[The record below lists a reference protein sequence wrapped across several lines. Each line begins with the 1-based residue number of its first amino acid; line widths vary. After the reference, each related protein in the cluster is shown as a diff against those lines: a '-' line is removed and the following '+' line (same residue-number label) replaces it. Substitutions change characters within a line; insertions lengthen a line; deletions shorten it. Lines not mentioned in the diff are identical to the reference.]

1 VNSLLLGLYLAGV
14 AAGVIL
20 MRDPLPTRVLT
31 ALVWP
36 LGPVAFVLVVS
47 LLLVVAAI
55 VWPVTMLGLAAVLG
69 GLVWLMS

>member
-1 VNSLLLGLYLAGV
+1 MNSVLLWLYLAGV
-14 AAGVIL
+14 VVGVIL

-47 LLLVVAAI
+47 LLLVVATI
-55 VWPVTMLGLAAVLG
+55 VWPVTMVGCAAVVG
-69 GLVWLMS
+69 GLVWLLS